1 MRPVG
6 HAHHGQPAATRKH
19 VSLFLV
25 LAMLLLA
32 SLAACGS
39 EPSAAVTELEAKLT
53 QEAQP
58 AAVEAN
64 DAPVEVNQTSSA
76 EAGATDEAPAD
87 GAAEESAA
95 QPTADPALQEIAAT
109 ATARALELE
118 ATSVA
123 AAQANAAAQA
133 ATADAMT
140 PILEELATLGVDPNQ
155 GELAFVHPPISL
167 EVTDFESTDFANRF
181 AFTVAQDFVM
191 AADVTWDSQFAESG
205 CGFVVRSDGEEEA
218 PNQYIIG
225 MTRGAEGH
233 VLFAEQVA
241 GEVDLSNVTDI
252 FANGIDPLFEW
263 QSGTTNRIVVVGR
276 GQEFTIFSNGTRL
289 GTITGKAGFEEGFVA
304 FIAVNR
310 SGGIKCDY
318 NNAWLW
324 KIN

>member
-1 MRPVG
+1 M
-6 HAHHGQPAATRKH
+6 A
-19 VSLFLV
+19 
-25 LAMLLLA
+25 
-32 SLAACGS
+32 
-39 EPSAAVTELEAKLT
+39 
-53 QEAQP
+53 
-58 AAVEAN
+58 
-64 DAPVEVNQTSSA
+64 
-76 EAGATDEAPAD
+76 
-87 GAAEESAA
+87 
-95 QPTADPALQEIAAT
+95 
-109 ATARALELE
+109 
-118 ATSVA
+118 
-123 AAQANAAAQA
+123 
-133 ATADAMT
+133 
-140 PILEELATLGVDPNQ
+140 PILEELASLGVDPNQ

-205 CGFVVRSDGEEEA
+205 CGYVVRSDGEEEA

-241 GEVDLSNVTDI
+241 GEVDLSDVTDI
-252 FANGIDPLFEW
+252 YANGIDPAFEW